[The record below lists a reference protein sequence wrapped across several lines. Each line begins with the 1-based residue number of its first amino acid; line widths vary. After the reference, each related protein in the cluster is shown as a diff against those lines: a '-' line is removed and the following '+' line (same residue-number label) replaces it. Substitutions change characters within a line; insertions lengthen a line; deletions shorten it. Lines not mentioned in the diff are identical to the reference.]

1 MDLLSV
7 FSRSMRNERRASMS
21 DYEEVKSMVNAAAL
35 LANAAKAEMLRV
47 EAEEEEMGCSK
58 PQQQQQ
64 QQQHKK
70 NDRNKSNKRVPKG
83 ATLDIAPVDV
93 PQIEVIDVD
102 GMHHPFASSQSNS
115 SFFHAPFLTCI

>member
-35 LANAAKAEMLRV
+35 LANAAKAEMRRV
-47 EAEEEEMGCSK
+47 EAEEEMGFVK
-58 PQQQQQ
+58 NQ
-64 QQQHKK
+64 KK
-70 NDRNKSNKRVPKG
+70 NNKNKSNNRVPKG
-83 ATLDIAPVDV
+83 ATVDIAQLDV

-102 GMHHPFASSQSNS
+102 GMHCLLVLKLYFLLALLHSS
-115 SFFHAPFLTCI
+115 SFI